1 MTTSVDPSIKKNE
14 ASIYIIKS
22 RDGNDH
28 QQDWRHG
35 LINFNEVNL
44 THCMH
49 ASAMCDVMET
59 QHKALATASVLRVSH
74 DPICLLLAPRRRGDG
89 GGEMR
94 QLRNEPS

>member
-59 QHKALATASVLRVSH
+59 QHKALATASQSSESH
-74 DPICLLLAPRRRGDG
+74 TIQSACCLHHV
-89 GGEMR
+89 GEVTAVVK
-94 QLRNEPS
+94 